1 MMKLLIGLLSIML
14 LGSFSTGTSVSFED
28 DTEVKAAE
36 MANVLLTHDY
46 TIDRWS
52 FYTREKVRFMP
63 DSLGYKSITST
74 LSERA
79 QGFKWGAPTKSDEKL
94 KLIGTK
100 VDAEKGTKETV
111 TLISYPENNRMST
124 YLIYHMEISGFHQ
137 EEWRTTYER
146 FKAQMTQLVTE
157 EAPVFTCFQGSK
169 NATMDI
175 VLYNEA
181 DKLLGAFSASKVEEV
196 NEETFVSLSAYHKEW
211 EADLV
216 TNNQRM
222 NIQIALRN
230 TGIGGGI
237 TATIGT
243 PIITTEY

>member
-1 MMKLLIGLLSIML
+1 MRLLIGLLSIIL
-14 LGSFSTGTSVSFED
+14 LASFSNGTSVSIED
-28 DTEVKAAE
+28 ETEVKTVE
-36 MANVLLTHDY
+36 MANVLLTHNY
-46 TIDRWS
+46 SIQKWS
-52 FYTREKVRFMP
+52 LYTREKVSFIP
-63 DSLGYKSITST
+63 KSLGYKGIMSE
-74 LSERA
+74 LSKRA
-79 QGFKWGAPTKSDEKL
+79 SGFHWGNLEESDGSVKVT
-94 KLIGTK
+94 GTK
-100 VDAEKGTKETV
+100 IDSELGTKETL
-111 TLISYPENNRMST
+111 TLVSYPEENRISS
-124 YLIYHMEISGFHQ
+124 YLIYNMEIKGFHQ

-146 FKAQMTQLVTE
+146 FKAQKSQLVTQ
-157 EAPVFTCFQGSK
+157 EAQVFSCFVGEK
-169 NATMDI
+169 NDTMDI

-181 DKLLGAFSASKVEEV
+181 DKLLGAFSASKVEEI
-196 NEETFVSLSAYHKEW
+196 NEETFVSLSAYHEEW

>member
-1 MMKLLIGLLSIML
+1 MRLLIGLLSIL
-14 LGSFSTGTSVSFED
+14 LLASFSNGTSVSIED
-28 DTEVKAAE
+28 ETEVKTAE
-36 MANVLLTHDY
+36 MANVLLTHNY
-46 TIDRWS
+46 SIQKWS
-52 FYTREKVRFMP
+52 LYTREKVSFIP
-63 DSLGYKSITST
+63 KSLGYKGIMSQISKRAPGFQWGDLEKKDGNVKVSGTRID
-74 LSERA
+74 SE
-79 QGFKWGAPTKSDEKL
+79 L
-94 KLIGTK
+94 
-100 VDAEKGTKETV
+100 GTKETL
-111 TLISYPENNRMST
+111 TLVSYPEENRISS
-124 YLIYHMEISGFHQ
+124 YLIYNMEIKGFYQ

-146 FKAQMTQLVTE
+146 FKAQKSQLVTQ
-157 EAPVFTCFQGSK
+157 EAPVFSCFVGEK
-169 NATMDI
+169 NDTMDI

-181 DKLLGAFSASKVEEV
+181 DKLLGAFSASKVEEI
-196 NEETFVSLSAYHKEW
+196 NEETFVSLSAYHEEW